1 MTDTAEATATM
12 AEARA
17 RLAAPLPYPSPP
29 VILTPAMR
37 CEWDELTDAQRA
49 GRATDQGLLDE
60 WHAQAWQATF
70 GPLDDWLHHAPLP
83 AMMP

>member
-1 MTDTAEATATM
+1 MTDTAEAAGTM

-37 CEWDELTDAQRA
+37 AAASEWQDEYRGQAAEDQATVDAWFADAR
-49 GRATDQGLLDE
+49 E
-60 WHAQAWQATF
+60 ATF
-70 GPLDDWLHHAPLP
+70 GPLDDWLHHAPPP
-83 AMMP
+83 AMIA